1 MLKLKE
7 QYTTQDMQTILDR
20 QITILGI
27 KKKSQ
32 TLPEKV
38 EDEKKKATI
47 TPSYPTHKKSPIHGS
62 VQKKIPPTK
71 L

>member
-27 KKKSQ
+27 KKKS
-32 TLPEKV
+32 
-38 EDEKKKATI
+38 
-47 TPSYPTHKKSPIHGS
+47 
-62 VQKKIPPTK
+62 
-71 L
+71 